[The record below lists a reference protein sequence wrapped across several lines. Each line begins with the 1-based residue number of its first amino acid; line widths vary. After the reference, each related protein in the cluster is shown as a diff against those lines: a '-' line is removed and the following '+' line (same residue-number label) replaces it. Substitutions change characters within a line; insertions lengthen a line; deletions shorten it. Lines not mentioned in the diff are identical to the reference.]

1 MQLKILRAYCFISLF
16 SGKDEIMRFLV
27 IYAHPVE
34 GSFLSAL
41 HRRVVDTL
49 IAAGHEVDD
58 CDLYAEN
65 FQPVL
70 SAGERRAYHSSTPD
84 TAAVAKEIER
94 LRRAEG
100 LVFVFPT
107 WWFGMPA
114 ILKGYIDRVW
124 LPGTAFELR
133 NGQTLP
139 LLHDIRRFGVVTTY
153 GSPWWV
159 NKFVTRDPNRHALVH
174 GLRYLVSRRARTLW
188 LALYGMDS
196 KTETRRRKFLE
207 KVEQHIRR
215 F

>member
-1 MQLKILRAYCFISLF
+1 
-16 SGKDEIMRFLV
+16 MRFLV

-34 GSFLSAL
+34 GSFQSAL
-41 HRRVVDTL
+41 HRCAVDTL

-65 FQPVL
+65 FQPVFTA
-70 SAGERRAYHSSTPD
+70 SEWRAYHSPTPD
-84 TAAVAKEIER
+84 TAFVTREIER
-94 LRRAEG
+94 LQRAEG

-124 LPGTAFELR
+124 VPGVAFELR
-133 NGQTLP
+133 NGRTMP
-139 LLHDIRRFGVVTTY
+139 LLRHILRFGVVTTY
-153 GSPWWV
+153 GSPWWL
-159 NKFVTRDPNRHALVH
+159 NKFVTRDPNRHALMH

-188 LALYGMDS
+188 LALYDMDDRTDS
-196 KTETRRRKFLE
+196 SRRKFLH
-207 KVEQHIRR
+207 KVEQRLRR

>member
-1 MQLKILRAYCFISLF
+1 
-16 SGKDEIMRFLV
+16 MRFLV

-34 GSFLSAL
+34 GSFQSAL
-41 HRRVVDTL
+41 HRCVVETL
-49 IAAGHEVDD
+49 SGAGHEVDD

-70 SAGERRAYHSSTPD
+70 SAGERRAYHSPTPD
-84 TAAVAKEIER
+84 IAAVAKEIER
-94 LRRAEG
+94 LQHADG

-124 LPGTAFELR
+124 LPGVAFELR
-133 NGQTLP
+133 KGQTIP
-139 LLHDIRRFGVVTTY
+139 LLGQIRRFAVVTTY
-153 GSPWWV
+153 GSPWWL
-159 NKFVTRDPNRHALVH
+159 NKFVFHDPNRHALLR
-174 GLRYLVSRRARTLW
+174 GLRLLVSGNARTSW

-196 KTETRRRKFLE
+196 KTDRSRRRFLR
-207 KVEQHIRR
+207 KVRRRLRR

>member
-1 MQLKILRAYCFISLF
+1 
-16 SGKDEIMRFLV
+16 MRFLV

-34 GSFLSAL
+34 GSFQSAL

-49 IAAGHEVDD
+49 TAAGHEVDD
-58 CDLYAEN
+58 CDLYSEN

-70 SAGERRAYHSSTPD
+70 GDGERRAYHSPTPD
-84 TAAVAKEIER
+84 TAAVASEIER

-124 LPGTAFELR
+124 VPGVAFELK
-133 NGQTLP
+133 NGRTLP
-139 LLHDIRRFGVVTTY
+139 LLRSIRRFAVVTTY
-153 GSPWWV
+153 GSPWWL
-159 NKFVTRDPNRHALVH
+159 NKFVFHDPNRHALMR
-174 GLRYLVSRRARTLW
+174 GLRYLMPRDARALW
-188 LALYGMDS
+188 LALYGMDYR
-196 KTETRRRKFLE
+196 TDLRRRMFLR
-207 KVEQHIRR
+207 KVERRLRR

>member
-1 MQLKILRAYCFISLF
+1 
-16 SGKDEIMRFLV
+16 MRFLV

-34 GSFLSAL
+34 GSFQSAL
-41 HRRVVDTL
+41 HRCAVDTL

-70 SAGERRAYHSSTPD
+70 TAGERRAYHSPTPD
-84 TAAVAKEIER
+84 TASVVREIER

-124 LPGTAFELR
+124 VPGVAFELR
-133 NGQTLP
+133 YGRTMP
-139 LLHDIRRFGVVTTY
+139 LLRHIRRFGVITTY
-153 GSPWWV
+153 GSPWWI
-159 NKFVTRDPNRHALVH
+159 NKFVTHDPNRHALMH
-174 GLRYLVSRRARTLW
+174 GLRYLVSRQARTLW
-188 LALYGMDS
+188 LALYGMDFR
-196 KTETRRRKFLE
+196 TESSRKKFLD
-207 KVEQHIRR
+207 KVRQRLQR
-215 F
+215 L

>member
-1 MQLKILRAYCFISLF
+1 MH
-16 SGKDEIMRFLV
+16 GETPPTMETMRFLV

-34 GSFLSAL
+34 ESFQSAL
-41 HRRVVDTL
+41 HRCVVDTL

-70 SAGERRAYHSSTPD
+70 SARERRAYHSPTPD
-84 TAAVAKEIER
+84 IVSVAKDIER
-94 LRRAEG
+94 LRGADG

-124 LPGTAFELR
+124 VPGVAFELR

-139 LLHDIRRFGVVTTY
+139 LLRQIRRFGVITTY
-153 GSPWWV
+153 GSPWWL
-159 NKFVTRDPNRHALVH
+159 NKLVFRDPNRHALMH
-174 GLRYLVSRRARTLW
+174 GLRYLVSRQARTRW
-188 LALYGMDS
+188 LALYGMDHRTDS
-196 KTETRRRKFLE
+196 SRRKFLR
-207 KVEQHIRR
+207 KVEQCLRR